1 MKQLLHLR
9 FWPVLFF
16 TMFILSI
23 SCKEK
28 EENQNYPTPAPTEFS
43 VLAADAQITLSWT
56 APESQFVSG
65 YSLTWTPDNG
75 EVTLTK
81 EASTYTAN
89 ELTNGTEY
97 TFVLKAIY
105 ENGMQ
110 SDPVTQT
117 GTPIAA
123 DVPAPK
129 GFTAKTGDKEIV
141 LSWIAS
147 TSESLKEY
155 IITWTP
161 GNGSIVLSAETTSH
175 TVSSLT
181 NGTTYT
187 FTIVAVD
194 KDGRKSASVSQS
206 AIPQEETFETWP
218 EEGMENA
225 IYINNGMIQLGVDMD
240 RGGSIFHFSEVNTK
254 RNLLNHA
261 DEGRFMQQS
270 YYGEADGSTWSGR
283 PWVWNPIQGGGS
295 HGEKARVISQNITP
309 TSINIVSEPVHWAS
323 GKALSECE
331 MEETITLD
339 GRIAHVHYT
348 FRNNGSGATDHPA
361 THQELPAIFMD
372 NGLNNLVFYSGD
384 MPWTHDEL
392 TRYSPPSQTSGTIVN
407 EERTRTEHWAAYVD
421 DSDWGLGVYT
431 PGTPQMTLYRFG
443 IGSGPTSGACSYFAP
458 IRTFAVTK
466 GMVFEYDVYLYIG
479 TVDQIRETFYGI
491 RSEGWEIDDTGFP
504 TGYFYIKESDN
515 ATVTED
521 NYTGTNGTFT
531 IEVNGANASVTTQR
545 VAENISDQVLTFQ
558 YRCDKEVGLSV
569 KIDDI
574 STVTRIMPLAASS
587 DWNVYA
593 FDLGN
598 LISESG
604 WGAVGSRIQLFLDT
618 DVGTQIEIKRMRMR
632 TRTTEE
638 ENAASALYIALTGP
652 THSLEKLEDLTDY
665 FSYATGYTYLYQ
677 AENNAND
684 PYVATASRSRA
695 IADDENK
702 LSFEYKCAKGGSIEF
717 FFKIIAGCSVS
728 GLNFPAADDWTS
740 ITFDLTEGKA
750 KALQTDPEALAAG
763 VQMRFDINNIDGI
776 PLYIRNIRIHK

>member
-65 YSLTWTPDNG
+65 YSLTWTPG
-75 EVTLTK
+75 EGNITLSADK
-81 EASTYTAN
+81 NSYTVDQ
-89 ELTNGTEY
+89 LTNDTEY
-97 TFVLKAIY
+97 AFTLKAIY
-105 ENGMQ
+105 ENGVL

-123 DVPAPK
+123 EVPAPTN
-129 GFTAKTGDKEIV
+129 FSAKAGDGEV
-141 LSWIAS
+141 TLSWTPS
-147 TSESLKEY
+147 TGKNLKEY
-155 IITWTP
+155 LLTWTP
-161 GNGSIVLSAETTSH
+161 EDGNVTLSAETTEH
-175 TVSSLT
+175 TVDQLT
-181 NGTTYT
+181 NRTEYT
-187 FTIVAVD
+187 FTLAAVD
-194 KDGRKSASVSQS
+194 NAGRKSALITQN
-206 AIPQEETFETWP
+206 ATPQQEVFDTWP
-218 EEGMENA
+218 EQGMEDA
-225 IYINNGMIQLGVDMD
+225 VYINNGIIQLGVDMD

-270 YYGEADGSTWSGR
+270 YYGESDGSNWNGT

-339 GRIAHVHYT
+339 GQIAHVHYT

-372 NGLNNLVFYSGD
+372 NGLSNLVFYSGD
-384 MPWTHDEL
+384 TPWTHDEL
-392 TRYSPPSQTSGTIVN
+392 TRYTPPSQTSGTITN

-618 DVGTQIEIKRMRMR
+618 DAGTQIEMKRMRMR
-632 TRTTEE
+632 PRTIDE
-638 ENAASALYIALTGP
+638 ENAASALFIALTGP
-652 THSLEKLEDLTDY
+652 ENQLERFEDLTDY

-677 AENNAND
+677 AEADAND
-684 PYVATASRSRA
+684 PYIASAPRSRA
-695 IADDENK
+695 IADNENK
-702 LSFEYKCAKGGSIEF
+702 LSFEYKCTKGGSIEF

-728 GLNFPAADDWTS
+728 GLNFPAAEDWTS
-740 ITFDLTEGKA
+740 ITFDLTQGKA
-750 KALQTDPEALAAG
+750 NALRTDPSSLNSG
-763 VQMRFDINNIDGI
+763 VQMRFDINDINGT
-776 PLYIRNIRIHK
+776 PMYIRNIRIHK